1 MKPCDL
7 AETVGRPLGANDFDN
22 IVNAMRVSD
31 GTLPEF
37 VDLVALAFDD
47 KQIDLDTA
55 LVCIVDYH
63 DGCLAARTLYPS
75 S

>member
-7 AETVGRPLGANDFDN
+7 AEVVGRPLGANDFDN
-22 IVNAMRVSD
+22 IVNAMRASD
-31 GTLPEF
+31 GTLSEF
-37 VDLVALAFDD
+37 VDLVAVAFDD
-47 KQIDLDTA
+47 EKIDLDTA
-55 LVCIVDYH
+55 LMYLVDYH